1 MDLGRLAIS
10 LPLPFLTSRECVA
23 LAQKAEN
30 EWGYDAIWLAETA
43 GPEAFAL
50 AGALAQATR
59 RSTLGTAVVPV
70 YSRTPA
76 VLAMAASTVSQLSE
90 GRFILG
96 IGSSSHAIV
105 EEWNGV
111 AFDRPL
117 QRVRETVS
125 VLRQALSGERTDF
138 RGETLRSR
146 GLRLGSLPAPRV
158 PIYIG
163 ALREKMLALAG
174 EVAEGLCVNLFPA
187 LALPKMLAAYQAGAR
202 RAGRDASRDEIVC
215 RFQVAVTDDIPA
227 ARNLARL
234 AFSAYIAAPV
244 YNKFFAWCGFERE
257 ARAVAEAFARRDR
270 AATGAAM
277 SDELIDRV
285 FILGS
290 AERCRAQI
298 AEFVAAG
305 ITTPVLSPLATD
317 RRGITAVFEAFA
329 PNRLGPRDGGGVG
342 T

>member
-1 MDLGRLAIS
+1 MELGRLAIS

-23 LAQKAEN
+23 LAQKAED

-43 GPEAFAL
+43 GPDAFAL

-59 RSTLGTAVVPV
+59 RSSIGTAVVPV
-70 YSRTPA
+70 YTRTPA
-76 VLAMAASTVSQLSE
+76 VLAMAASTLSQLSQ
-90 GRFILG
+90 GRFVLG

-105 EEWNGV
+105 GEWNGV
-111 AFDRPL
+111 PFDRPL
-117 QRVRETVS
+117 LRVRETVT

-138 RGETLRSR
+138 VGQTVKSR
-146 GLRLGSLPAPRV
+146 GLRLGSAPAPAV
-158 PIYIG
+158 PIYLG

-174 EVAEGLCVNLFPA
+174 ELGDGLCVNLFPVS
-187 LALPKMLAAYQAGAR
+187 ALPKMLEAYREGAR
-202 RAGRDASRDEIVC
+202 RAGRDASRDEVVC
-215 RFQVAVTDDIPA
+215 RFQVAVTDDVPA

-244 YNKFFAWCGFERE
+244 YNKFFAWCGFAQE
-257 ARAVAEAFARRDR
+257 AHAVAQAFARRDR

-277 SDELIDRV
+277 SDALIDRV

-290 AERCRAQI
+290 AAQCRAQI

-305 ITTPVLSPLATD
+305 VTTPVLSPLAAD
-317 RRGITAVFEAFA
+317 RRGISAVFEAFA
-329 PNRLGPRDGGGVG
+329 PKKLGHRAAGKIPS
-342 T
+342 